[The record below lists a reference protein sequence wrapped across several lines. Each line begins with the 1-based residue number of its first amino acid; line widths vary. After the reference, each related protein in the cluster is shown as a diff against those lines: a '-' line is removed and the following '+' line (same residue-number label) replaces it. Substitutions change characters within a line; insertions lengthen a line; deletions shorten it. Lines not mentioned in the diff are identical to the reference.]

1 MNTLNNQQINPGN
14 RVDFSRIR
22 RFSKGGVPKYQNTP
36 GPLEYDWDP
45 FYGQFSNNP
54 LATMNSKTSLP
65 WNRSWAPNATY
76 NTVQDLENSQ
86 NYKDFTNYVLNNSTN
101 EQVMQYLKHLD
112 TQARRSGTNEGVLF
126 TDASQTPLRD
136 GWNNEYTRLRND
148 GKYGYFHLNPDF
160 KPATIPPPTEDITG
174 GDDEGEIQGSS
185 GTPYVG
191 SYEEA
196 EYLPEYKKGLYTD
209 WAHLGAIY
217 ANNMRGLR
225 KQRDLGMQQK
235 VSLDQAPQ
243 YNSVVTDGYTER
255 KANEAAKNDMLAR
268 ASAVAGNTSSA
279 EAQRQI
285 MEQANEAGLQAD
297 LRNNQI
303 QASEFNKTT
312 AEAAN
317 IANTN
322 NQLRQTTANANRQKL
337 AADWNS
343 KLNTQAT
350 YEANKTAQTSD
361 FINKLDHSYSTYQ
374 QQEKANALAHNQA
387 INEYMFGVERDRAWK
402 DVQDWQNSGFR
413 TMDYGGGRTYDG
425 LINYITSGGDEELLS
440 KMSDADLQTLQENAG
455 DASIVMPV
463 LERYA
468 QDSDEIRSFL
478 AAYKSKLST
487 LEDDYYTRAQDL
499 MSHYKKLGLYQKQY
513 YGSDPGWKRDGLN
526 VNWSTMPYYKSGG
539 KVYDRVLKYIEHN
552 RTVANDRDKRA
563 ANAEK
568 EAQKKLLRD
577 LDSLDRET
585 MLLLRAIFK

>member
-22 RFSKGGVPKYQNTP
+22 RFAKGGTPKFALPAGALYH
-36 GPLEYDWDP
+36 WDN
-45 FYGQFSNNP
+45 FNAMWDNRANAGT
-54 LATMNSKTSLP
+54 ATSTSIP
-65 WNRSWAPNATY
+65 WNREYAT
-76 NTVQDLENSQ
+76 VSDLENSLQ
-86 NYKDFTNYVLNNSTN
+86 YRDFTDYVINNTSDDN
-101 EQVMQYLKHLD
+101 VMSYLKKLD
-112 TQARRSGTNEGVLF
+112 AQARKSGAQEGLLFTGDDQATLNEGW
-126 TDASQTPLRD
+126 A
-136 GWNNEYTRLRND
+136 NEYKRLRND
-148 GKYGYFHLNPDF
+148 GKYGYFHLTP
-160 KPATIPPPTEDITG
+160 
-174 GDDEGEIQGSS
+174 EIQFQGNIPTVSTTETSTSDSTTPTNEETIESS
-185 GTPYVG
+185 TPTVPGDYQ
-191 SYEEA
+191 SA
-196 EYLPEYKKGLYTD
+196 EYLPGYKKGLYTD

-225 KQRDLGMQQK
+225 KQRDLGLQQK
-235 VSLDQAPQ
+235 VALDQAPQ
-243 YNSVVTDGYTER
+243 QNAIVTDGYAER
-255 KANEAAKNDMLAR
+255 KANEAAKNEMLSR
-268 ASAVAGNTSSA
+268 
-279 EAQRQI
+279 
-285 MEQANEAGLQAD
+285 
-297 LRNNQI
+297 
-303 QASEFNKTT
+303 
-312 AEAAN
+312 AAN
-317 IANTN
+317 IASNSADAEQQRAILGQANETAGQFDMQNNRIQAATYNQESKGATAVGNWN
-322 NQLRQTTANANRQKL
+322 NQQRQAYANSNKQKL

-343 KLNTQAT
+343 KLNTLAN

-361 FINKLDHSYSTYQ
+361 FINKLDQSYSTYQ

-387 INEYMFGVERDRAWK
+387 INEYMLGAERDRAWK
-402 DVQDWQNSGFR
+402 EVQDWQNSGFR

-468 QDSDEIRSFL
+468 QDSDEIRAFL
-478 AAYKSKLST
+478 TAYKSKLST
-487 LEDDYYTRAQDL
+487 LEDDYFTRAQDL

-552 RTVANDRDKRA
+552 RKVANDRDKRA

>member
-1 MNTLNNQQINPGN
+1 MNTLNNQQINPVS

-22 RFSKGGVPKYQNTP
+22 RFAKGGIPKYQNTP

-54 LATMNSKTSLP
+54 SATMNSKTSLP
-65 WNRSWAPNATY
+65 WNRSWAPNAAY

-126 TDASQTPLRD
+126 TDASQTALRD
-136 GWNNEYTRLRND
+136 GWSNEYTRLRND

-160 KPATIPPPTEDITG
+160 KPATIPPPIEDITG

-185 GTPYVG
+185 GTPQVG
-191 SYEEA
+191 SYEAA
-196 EYLPEYKKGLYTD
+196 EYLPGYKKGLYTD

-225 KQRDLGMQQK
+225 KQRDLGLQQK
-235 VSLDQAPQ
+235 VALDQAPQ
-243 YNSVVTDGYTER
+243 QNAIVTDGYAER
-255 KANEAAKNDMLAR
+255 KANEAAKNEMLSR
-268 ASAVAGNTSSA
+268 AASTASNSADA
-279 EAQRQI
+279 EQQRAI
-285 MEQANEAGLQAD
+285 LGQANETAGQFD
-297 LRNNQI
+297 MQNNRI
-303 QASEFNKTT
+303 QASTYNQESKDAT
-312 AEAAN
+312 AVGNWNSQQRQAYAN
-317 IANTN
+317 SN
-322 NQLRQTTANANRQKL
+322 NQKL

-343 KLNTQAT
+343 KLNTLAN

-361 FINKLDHSYSTYQ
+361 FINKLDQSYSTYQ

-387 INEYMFGVERDRAWK
+387 VNEYMLGVERDRAWK
-402 DVQDWQNSGFR
+402 GVQDWQNSGFR
-413 TMDYGGGRTYDG
+413 TMDYGGGKTYDG

-468 QDSDEIRSFL
+468 QDSDEVRAFL
-478 AAYKSKLST
+478 AAYKSKLAT

-499 MSHYKKLGLYQKQY
+499 MSYYKKLGLYQKQY

-526 VNWSTMPYYKSGG
+526 VNWTTMPYYKSGG

-552 RTVANDRDKRA
+552 RKVANDRDKRA

>member
-1 MNTLNNQQINPGN
+1 MNTINNQQINPGN

-22 RFSKGGVPKYQNTP
+22 RFAKGGVPKFALPAGAIYH
-36 GPLEYDWDP
+36 WDN
-45 FYGQFSNNP
+45 FNAMWDNRANAGT
-54 LATMNSKTSLP
+54 ATSTSIP
-65 WNRSWAPNATY
+65 WNKEYS
-76 NTVQDLENSQ
+76 TVSDLENSLQ
-86 NYKDFTNYVLNNSTN
+86 YRDFTDYVINNTSDDN
-101 EQVMQYLKHLD
+101 VMSYLKKLD
-112 TQARRSGTNEGVLF
+112 AQARKSGAQQGLLFTGEDQTTLNEGWA
-126 TDASQTPLRD
+126 D
-136 GWNNEYTRLRND
+136 EYKRLRND
-148 GKYGYFHLNPDF
+148 GKYGYFHLTP
-160 KPATIPPPTEDITG
+160 
-174 GDDEGEIQGSS
+174 EIQFQGNIPTVPVTETLASDSTTPTNEQTVESS
-185 GTPYVG
+185 ASTVPRDYQ
-191 SYEEA
+191 SA
-196 EYLPEYKKGLYTD
+196 EYLPGYKKGLYTD

-217 ANNMRGLR
+217 ANNMRGLK

-255 KANEAAKNDMLAR
+255 KANEVAKNDMLAR

-285 MEQANEAGLQAD
+285 MEQANETGLQAD

-337 AADWNS
+337 VADWNS

-361 FINKLDHSYSTYQ
+361 FINKLDQSYSTYQ

-387 INEYMFGVERDRAWK
+387 INEYMIGAERDRAWK
-402 DVQDWQNSGFR
+402 EVQDWQNSGFR

-468 QDSDEIRSFL
+468 QDSDEIRAFL

-487 LEDDYYTRAQDL
+487 LEDDYFTRAQDL

-539 KVYDRVLKYIEHN
+539 KVHDRVLKYIEHN
-552 RTVANDRDKRA
+552 RKVANDRDKRA

>member
-22 RFSKGGVPKYQNTP
+22 RFAKGGIPKFALPAGAIYH
-36 GPLEYDWDP
+36 WDN
-45 FYGQFSNNP
+45 FNAMWDNRANAGT
-54 LATMNSKTSLP
+54 ATSTSIP
-65 WNRSWAPNATY
+65 WNKEYS
-76 NTVQDLENSQ
+76 TVSDLENSLQ
-86 NYKDFTNYVLNNSTN
+86 YRDFTDYVINNTSDDN
-101 EQVMQYLKHLD
+101 VMSYLKKLD
-112 TQARRSGTNEGVLF
+112 AQARKSGAQQGLLFTGDDQTTLNEGWA
-126 TDASQTPLRD
+126 D
-136 GWNNEYTRLRND
+136 EYKRLRND
-148 GKYGYFHLNPDF
+148 GKYGYFHLTP
-160 KPATIPPPTEDITG
+160 
-174 GDDEGEIQGSS
+174 EIQFQGNIPTVPVTETSASDSTTSTNEETVDS
-185 GTPYVG
+185 GTSTVPGDYQ
-191 SYEEA
+191 SA
-196 EYLPEYKKGLYTD
+196 EYLPGYKKGLYTD

-225 KQRDLGMQQK
+225 KQRDLGLQQK
-235 VSLDQAPQ
+235 VALDQAPQ
-243 YNSVVTDGYTER
+243 QNAIVTDGYAER
-255 KANEAAKNDMLAR
+255 KANEAAKNEMMSRAADMASNSANADQQR
-268 ASAVAGNTSSA
+268 A
-279 EAQRQI
+279 I
-285 MEQANEAGLQAD
+285 LEQANEAAAQYDLQ
-297 LRNNQI
+297 NNRI
-303 QASEFNKTT
+303 QASTYNQESKNAT
-312 AEAAN
+312 AVGNWNSQQRQAYAN
-317 IANTN
+317 SN
-322 NQLRQTTANANRQKL
+322 NQKL

-343 KLNTQAT
+343 KVNTLAN

-387 INEYMFGVERDRAWK
+387 LNEYMFGVERDRAWK

-468 QDSDEIRSFL
+468 QDSDEIRAFL

-526 VNWSTMPYYKSGG
+526 VNWTTMPYYKSGG

-552 RTVANDRDKRA
+552 RKVANDRDKRA